1 MNPGT
6 LAGILRRP
14 INLKTLWVLHGCSI
28 FDPIIS
34 IISDVFSLE
43 CDDDASFTSDLNEFY
58 STKILTL
65 KIDYLVVDFFHTFCL
80 MKVK

>member
-1 MNPGT
+1 M

-43 CDDDASFTSDLNEFY
+43 CDDDDASFTPDLNEFH
-58 STKILTL
+58 STKILTM
-65 KIDYLVVDFFHTFCL
+65 YLWIFSHVLPHES
-80 MKVK
+80 

>member
-34 IISDVFSLE
+34 IISDVFCLE
-43 CDDDASFTSDLNEFY
+43 CDDDASFTFDLDEFY
-58 STKILTL
+58 SSTKILTL
-65 KIDYLVVDFFHTFCL
+65 KIDYVLVGFFTGASS
-80 MKVK
+80 

>member
-34 IISDVFSLE
+34 IISDVFCLE
-43 CDDDASFTSDLNEFY
+43 CDDDASFTFDLYEFY
-58 STKILTL
+58 SSTKILTL
-65 KIDYLVVDFFHTFCL
+65 KIDYVLVGFFTGASS
-80 MKVK
+80 

>member
-28 FDPIIS
+28 FDPIMS
-34 IISDVFSLE
+34 IISDVFCLE
-43 CDDDASFTSDLNEFY
+43 CDDDDASFTFDLDEFY
-58 STKILTL
+58 NYSTRILTL
-65 KIDYLVVDFFHTFCL
+65 KIDYVLVDFFTRASS
-80 MKVK
+80 

>member
-1 MNPGT
+1 M

-34 IISDVFSLE
+34 IISDVFCLE
-43 CDDDASFTSDLNEFY
+43 CDDDASFTFDLNEFY
-58 STKILTL
+58 SM
-65 KIDYLVVDFFHTFCL
+65 H
-80 MKVK
+80 